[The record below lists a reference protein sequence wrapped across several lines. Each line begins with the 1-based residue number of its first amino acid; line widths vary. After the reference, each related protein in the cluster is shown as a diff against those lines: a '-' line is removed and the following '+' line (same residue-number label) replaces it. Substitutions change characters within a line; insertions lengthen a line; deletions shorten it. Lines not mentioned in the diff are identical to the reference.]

1 MSCKCLPPLV
11 QVQCLTIHYSRGKK
25 IFRKFTDTDNDEHGG
40 NDMDAEL
47 DAALAADL
55 PDRLR
60 GPLTRSSVKPRLLF
74 PTPEQLKAKEVKEMR
89 SQATEDEEEAITDID
104 EAHNLSTPK
113 DQQGHAVATPKAPKF
128 APASP
133 PTTTRATRSK
143 QMDVTGSPADA
154 EDDGSLSPFYDWSLA
169 KDDPPT
175 RSKKRGGDSL
185 KGRSRGKKIRGE

>member
-1 MSCKCLPPLV
+1 MSCKCLPTLV
-11 QVQCLTIHYSRGKK
+11 QVRFLTIYYSRGKK
-25 IFRKFTDTDNDEHGG
+25 VFRKFNDTDDNEH
-40 NDMDAEL
+40 DDDDTDAEI

-55 PDRLR
+55 PARLR

-89 SQATEDEEEAITDID
+89 SPATEDEEEAVTDID
-104 EAHNLSTPK
+104 ETHNLSTPK
-113 DQQGHAVATPKAPKF
+113 GQLGHAVATPKAPKF
-128 APASP
+128 APTSP

-169 KDDPPT
+169 KDEPPT
-175 RSKKRGGDSL
+175 LSKKRGGESL
-185 KGRSRGKKIRGE
+185 KRRSRGKKARGE